1 MSENIVPGLI
11 VRFGGFEL
19 DVKAGE
25 LRRQGRT
32 VRLQDK
38 PLQLLILLLGKS
50 TSELVT
56 REEIQDISGGP
67 AGFLILK
74 TV

>member
-1 MSENIVPGLI
+1 MSEKTVIGGV

-38 PLQLLILLLGKS
+38 PLQLLMLLLGKP
-50 TSELVT
+50 THELVT
-56 REEIQDISGGP
+56 REEIGVVPWAETNS
-67 AGFLILK
+67 
-74 TV
+74 

>member
-1 MSENIVPGLI
+1 MSGQTAMGSI

-19 DVKAGE
+19 NLRAGE

-38 PLQLLILLLGKS
+38 PLQLLLLLLGKP

-56 REEIQDISGGP
+56 R
-67 AGFLILK
+67 
-74 TV
+74 